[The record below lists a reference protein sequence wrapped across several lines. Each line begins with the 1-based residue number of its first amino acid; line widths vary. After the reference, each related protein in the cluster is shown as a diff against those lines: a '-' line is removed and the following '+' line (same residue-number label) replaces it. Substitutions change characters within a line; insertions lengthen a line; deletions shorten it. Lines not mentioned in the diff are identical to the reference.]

1 MDETTL
7 RRLLDSALLTRV
19 FSERPVP
26 APVPQAG
33 FMLDWLARRPPQ
45 ARAVVALRDWADLSM
60 EQVTEVLGW
69 AAGHVNRH
77 NAYALATLRAVL
89 GKALADPSSASG
101 PGENK
106 PGQGKSRDG

>member
-26 APVPQAG
+26 VPVPQAG

-45 ARAVVALRDWADLSM
+45 ARTVVALRDWADLSM

-69 AAGHVNRH
+69 AAGD
-77 NAYALATLRAVL
+77 AYALATLRAVL